1 MVKILYFIMTTTL
14 PYSFYNA
21 AKTATASLACVVTFM
36 LTACGTTPVDPGQSD
51 DKADVVI
58 KQVPAETGQ
67 AGKKIEQQL
76 SAQEWF
82 QKAEQLAEGNIFQ
95 RDDYLLRAAEAA
107 LKESDPQAAEQYL
120 NFVRQQDSD
129 GWLLGMAALQMSL
142 KQPVRALDILVTIP
156 LQSLNAEQQPR
167 RLALLAQ
174 AYDHLGHHLEAAR
187 NFAQLD
193 VRLEDAIER
202 DANQVAL
209 WSALSKLAITTLTKT
224 HETTDAGIF
233 KGWLELAIL
242 SKQARRVG
250 GTVQLETWQQRHPL
264 HPAVPRFI
272 STLRDIESSTSQ
284 RPGQI
289 ALLLPLS
296 GKIAQPARAVRDGF
310 LAAYYREQETS
321 NTTSVRVY
329 DVNATSIGEVYQQA
343 VSDGADFIVGPLA
356 KDSVKSLGAQT
367 ELKVPVLALNTVDT
381 SLFNHARLYRF
392 ALRPEEEAKQVAER
406 IWLDGHN
413 KGIMLFP
420 ESNWG
425 ERISTAFRE
434 HWEYLGGRLVEM
446 QSYSLTQPD
455 YAKPVRQAMNIDD
468 SKQRYRQL
476 KRLLGG
482 KLEYEDRRRQ
492 DVDFVFIAAFPEQA
506 RQLRPQL
513 KFYKASRLPVYATSH
528 VYSGKTDRQRDRDMN
543 GIVFAD
549 MPWNLNNNDIS
560 LYKNIAG
567 LWQNRNDKLTR
578 FFAFGIDAYNII
590 PHLQRLQRY
599 SFERFHGHT
608 GNLSMDS
615 ELGLQR
621 QLSWARFRSGRP
633 YYIEQP
639 AESARFKTQQPVV
652 EEPQTIPVVV
662 PPPG

>member
-1 MVKILYFIMTTTL
+1 MRNT
-14 PYSFYNA
+14 
-21 AKTATASLACVVTFM
+21 AKTAVTLLACVVTLS
-36 LTACGTTPVDPGQSD
+36 LTACGTAPVGPDESG
-51 DKADVVI
+51 DKGGVVI
-58 KQVPAETGQ
+58 RQVPVETGQ
-67 AGKKIEQQL
+67 TGKKAEPQR
-76 SAQEWF
+76 SAREWF
-82 QKAEQLAEGNIFQ
+82 QKAEQLAEGQ
-95 RDDYLLRAAEAA
+95 SVERDNYLLRAAEAA
-107 LKESDPQAAEQYL
+107 LKEGDPQAAEQYL
-120 NFVRQQDSD
+120 NFVRQQDSE
-129 GWLLGMAALQMSL
+129 GWLLNMADLQMALQH
-142 KQPVRALDILVTIP
+142 PVRALDILVTIP
-156 LQSLNAEQQPR
+156 LTSLDSAQR
-167 RLALLAQ
+167 SHGLALQAQ
-174 AYDHLGHHLEAAR
+174 AYDRLGHYLEAAR
-187 NFAQLD
+187 NYEQLD
-193 VRLEDAIER
+193 SLFEDAIER

-209 WSALSKLAITTLTKT
+209 WSALSSLAITTLTKT
-224 HETTDAGIF
+224 HETTQAGTF

-272 STLRDIESSTSQ
+272 STLRDIETSTTQ
-284 RPGQI
+284 RPAQI
-289 ALLLPLS
+289 ALLLPLT

-310 LAAYYREQETS
+310 LAAYYREQSNSHTS
-321 NTTSVRVY
+321 SVRVY
-329 DVNATSIGEVYQQA
+329 DVDSTSVSEVYQQA
-343 VSDGADFIVGPLA
+343 ISDGADFVVGPLA
-356 KDSVKSLGAQT
+356 KDSVKNLGAQV
-367 ELKVPVLALNTVDT
+367 ELKVPVLALNTVENNP
-381 SLFNHARLYRF
+381 FNHTRLYRF
-392 ALRPEEEAKQVAER
+392 ALRPEEEAQQVAER
-406 IWLDGHN
+406 IWRDGHN
-413 KGIMLFP
+413 KGVVLFP
-420 ESNWG
+420 ESSWG
-425 ERISTAFRE
+425 ERISTAFRQ

-468 SKQRYRQL
+468 SKQRYQKL

-543 GIVFAD
+543 GIIFAD
-549 MPWNLNNNDIS
+549 MPWNLNNSDTS

-578 FFAFGIDAYNII
+578 FFAFGVDAYNII

-599 SFERFHGHT
+599 SFERFQGHT

-633 YYIEQP
+633 YYIEQS
-639 AESARFKTQQPVV
+639 AESARFKAQQPATKKHPAVLGV
-652 EEPQTIPVVV
+652 DA
-662 PPPG
+662 PPG